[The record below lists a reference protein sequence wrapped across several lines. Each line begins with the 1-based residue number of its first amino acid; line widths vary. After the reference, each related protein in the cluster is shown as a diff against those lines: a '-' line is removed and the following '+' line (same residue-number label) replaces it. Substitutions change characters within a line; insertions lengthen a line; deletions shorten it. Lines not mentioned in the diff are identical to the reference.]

1 MMMKPLLLFGL
12 VWLLALPVYA
22 QPAPLASVERMVN
35 SVIEVLEHPDL
46 SLQEKK
52 DQVRGRVEGFLNIGS
67 MSQRTLGNHWQTAT
81 VEQRERFVELFS
93 RILETTYLNR
103 IDDYSGG
110 SVKYLQQRVKDD
122 RAIVDTVIIA
132 DELELPVQYKM
143 VYQQG
148 SWQVFDLVIEGVSL
162 VMNYRSSYSEIIR
175 REGLEGLF
183 RLMEER
189 IAAMD
194 AS

>member
-1 MMMKPLLLFGL
+1 MMMKSWWLFGL
-12 VWLLALPVYA
+12 VLLLAVSVHA

-35 SVIEVLEHPDL
+35 SVIEILDHPDL

-52 DQVRGRVEGFLNIGS
+52 RQVRGRVEGFLNIDS
-67 MSQRTLGNHWQTAT
+67 MSQRTLGNHWQSAT

-93 RILETTYLNR
+93 RILEGTYLNR

-162 VMNYRSSYSEIIR
+162 VMNYRSSYGEIIR
-175 REGLEGLF
+175 REGLDGLF
-183 RLMEER
+183 RRMEER
-189 IAAMD
+189 ITAMD
-194 AS
+194 AG

>member
-1 MMMKPLLLFGL
+1 MMKKSLLLFGL
-12 VWLLALPVYA
+12 VLLLAVPVHA

-35 SVIEVLEHPDL
+35 SVIEILEHPDL

-52 DQVRGRVEGFLNIGS
+52 DQVRGRVEGFLNIES

-81 VEQRERFVELFS
+81 VEQREHFVELFS

-162 VMNYRSSYSEIIR
+162 VMNYRSSYGEIIR
-175 REGLEGLF
+175 REGLDGLF

-189 IAAMD
+189 ITAMD